1 MIDLYYAPTPN
12 TWKASI
18 MLEECA
24 LPYRTVPVD
33 IMAGDQK
40 QPAFLALNPNGR
52 IPVIVDHAAP
62 DGPLS
67 VFESGAILIYLAEK
81 TGRFLPASGPGRAQ
95 VLSWLMWQM
104 GGLGP
109 IAGQAHHF
117 RRYAPV
123 GNEYA
128 TDRFVKESTRL
139 YGVLDG
145 HLANHEWLAGGA
157 YSIADIACWG
167 WVWYHRMHGQSLD
180 DFPAVARW
188 FFAISPRAAVQRARQ
203 LGIENLSAEA
213 RDRLVGPYYGAET
226 ADRNSLIPRSS

>member
-24 LPYRTVPVD
+24 LPYRVIPVD

-40 QPAFLALNPNGR
+40 TPEFLAINPNGR
-52 IPVIVDHAAP
+52 IPAIVDHDAADEDGG
-62 DGPLS
+62 DGPLP

-81 TGRFLPASGPGRAQ
+81 TGRFLAPSGPARAEA
-95 VLSWLMWQM
+95 LGWLMWQM

-109 IAGQAHHF
+109 MAGQAHHF
-117 RRYAPV
+117 RRYAPP
-123 GNEYA
+123 GNEYTEA
-128 TDRFVKESTRL
+128 RFVKETARL
-139 YGVLDG
+139 YGVMDS
-145 HLANHEWLAGGA
+145 HLAANEWLAGGA

-167 WVWYHRMHGQSLD
+167 WVWYHRMHGVDLA

-188 FFAISPRAAVQRARQ
+188 FFAMSDRPAVQRGRL
-203 LGIENLSAEA
+203 LGIESQSAENQA
-213 RDRLVGPYYGAET
+213 RLKGAYYGADGP
-226 ADRNSLIPRSS
+226 APGL